1 MIRDARRRVQARPAA
16 TLARMR
22 AALDR
27 YRSFPA
33 PARAFLAGAAL
44 LEIGHAFLWALQN
57 LYVLSLGGFS
67 VADAGYVNA
76 AAALGVVGATI
87 PAAWAYERLGP
98 RRSLSLACVLNVLGI
113 AGLALSTGLPALL
126 AWSAV
131 SGAAYTLHTVVAA
144 PFLVSVAGAR
154 DRTALFQADFAIHTL
169 MQTGGLLVSCSLA
182 GALEAG
188 DTPPTQAL
196 RLALLAGA
204 AASLGAL
211 ACYRRLPARLEGD
224 GAARSPGQLLAILR
238 RDHWHLWLPL
248 ALPYL
253 LIGVGAGLSIPFIN
267 LYFTERFDLSKPALG
282 VVMAAACATMTLG
295 ALGTT
300 RFVPRLGLV
309 RATIATQALS
319 IPFFI
324 VLALATSLPLAIAA
338 YVLRSALMNLATPLW
353 RNLVMEITPVTWR
366 AAVNAAAMLAW
377 NAGWAASNHWGGELV
392 DASAG
397 WLGQGHDGYTLPML
411 LTIAIYLAAIAVE
424 AGVFWKHRHVG
435 RADAARVALPPCDE
449 ATLRG

>member
-1 MIRDARRRVQARPAA
+1 
-16 TLARMR
+16 MR

-196 RLALLAGA
+196 RLALLA
-204 AASLGAL
+204 
-211 ACYRRLPARLEGD
+211 
-224 GAARSPGQLLAILR
+224 
-238 RDHWHLWLPL
+238 
-248 ALPYL
+248 
-253 LIGVGAGLSIPFIN
+253 
-267 LYFTERFDLSKPALG
+267 
-282 VVMAAACATMTLG
+282 
-295 ALGTT
+295 
-300 RFVPRLGLV
+300 
-309 RATIATQALS
+309 
-319 IPFFI
+319 
-324 VLALATSLPLAIAA
+324 
-338 YVLRSALMNLATPLW
+338 
-353 RNLVMEITPVTWR
+353 
-366 AAVNAAAMLAW
+366 
-377 NAGWAASNHWGGELV
+377 
-392 DASAG
+392 
-397 WLGQGHDGYTLPML
+397 
-411 LTIAIYLAAIAVE
+411 
-424 AGVFWKHRHVG
+424 
-435 RADAARVALPPCDE
+435 
-449 ATLRG
+449 